1 MVNMGYFIMLSLIF
15 KYFLRNN
22 LVKKLLIY
30 LLAMTYFSYGF
41 MNKVIA
47 ADTCTIYA
55 VEGLDWNMITSTV
68 TCDYYGSSSKTGF
81 LKYKIDSLTD
91 NSVFTINFNTVT
103 DFNYSLLEVKD
114 NQYAATGSV
123 TKTVNINF
131 SSASNGNIDDL
142 LVLDNIDLGV
152 SDNNYI
158 VNISFL
164 GTNYKINDF
173 TVKSNSGLIKIE
185 NSQFI
190 VGYLNLESEIFN
202 NASFNIINSDVD
214 IGLYNNLGSEV
225 KNYNLNV
232 ANKSSVKFINTV
244 IENSHLEVNNSV
256 VYFYNSSYKEGMGNT
271 SNKIS
276 VLNGS
281 YFYYKN
287 TDDYIAKNDS
297 IIYTTDIRVNDSTFV
312 FDGFNTLFGL
322 QPNDTQHG
330 FLEFENSTL
339 EFRNIAVSST
349 STDLV
354 LIDQLFVSSQNK
366 DNLLK
371 IIDSNVSIIFDDS
384 LEFAFDEIDI
394 SKSNAKIEY
403 MANNV
408 NVNSLTIDDSDV
420 NFIIN
425 DGKTFTGNILTISGD
440 SSVAIED
447 DVSNDGVYLNFKNV
461 NLYDVNNFLDLSDV
475 SVSDIL
481 DIKDSYLTSLIYNNH
496 ADNTLNEMRIS
507 NSVLSLN
514 AVNSAEDI
522 SLYKLN
528 ILNKSEVSLNSYVR
542 LLENGS
548 ATVDDSK
555 VYING
560 GSGNNDKGFYALEG
574 SLIEIKNNSKVTVNT
589 KFNSMGTVRVDH
601 SDFKVLGEEFVVNN
615 LDVKN
620 AGIVY
625 IDLGNMKN
633 IEIYKLE
640 LSSSGSI
647 DFSDDVDLGSN
658 SEVTNNGGSFYVR
671 DNSISVN
678 KYTGNSKNFRALKAN
693 SYIGLIFEYD
703 EVNNNFGKL
712 NVTGD
717 MHVENEIIVLNNS
730 LPSDFVYIDADY
742 VLAESENGVVYKS
755 DNTEFVNFDSLYYT
769 AKISDNSTENNL
781 MISYECSILNTS
793 AECKDKDGGEGNY
806 EVDKLNDANT
816 CNNGDNYLS
825 FMEYVDNEYKNGN
838 LDEKLTN
845 DLAYAVA
852 KNDPNVMNNML
863 AVQNTSKIKGMQGIV
878 KSFNDIIFNR
888 NARYLNYNQ
897 EYEDSYYYGYETEN
911 NMSFWYGFNYVN
923 KSNRYECGTNEQKT
937 TAYTNMIGFDYV
949 VELENQGMMIYGASL
964 GYSFGN
970 SSGGEFNDISTG
982 VTQDEMNMDMSV
994 VNFALY
1000 TGYVFGNNSL
1010 FFDVNGMFFND
1021 KLIRTINVPNI
1032 YNIAE
1037 SKSNDFVLSVNLQ
1050 DTYKI
1055 ELEDSMFNFEPYT
1068 RLMYNLYALD
1078 GYTEEGTNS
1087 AFVVKGENY
1096 NELLFSMGSYM
1107 NFNLEEYDYENVKPY
1122 LNFNL
1127 NYNLLNDKVVTN
1139 ADFFYNNN
1147 INSSGFNV
1155 KDAEM
1160 RKFNME
1166 TGIGMIYVISE
1177 TSHFN
1182 FEYSFSYDFDKS
1194 FNNQVF
1200 IKYSYKF

>member
-1 MVNMGYFIMLSLIF
+1 MF
-15 KYFLRNN
+15 KYFFIDS
-22 LVKKLLIY
+22 LVKKIVIY
-30 LLAMTYFSYGF
+30 LLVIVYFNYGF
-41 MNKVIA
+41 MNKVL

-55 VEGLDWNMITSTV
+55 TDGVDWNTITSTV
-68 TCDYYGSSSKTGF
+68 TCDYYSSSSKTGF
-81 LKYKIDSLTD
+81 LKYKIDSLTN
-91 NSVFTINFNTVT
+91 NSVFSINFNSVT

-114 NQYAATGSV
+114 NKYAITGSV

-131 SSASNGNIDDL
+131 SSASNGHLDEL
-142 LVLDNIDLGV
+142 LVLDNIDLGA

-164 GTNYKINDF
+164 GANYTINEF
-173 TVKSNSGLIKIE
+173 SVKSNSGLIKIE

-190 VGYLNLESEIFN
+190 VGYLNLESERLN
-202 NASFNIINSDVD
+202 TASFNIITSDVD
-214 IGLYNNLGSEV
+214 IGLYNTVSKV
-225 KNYNLNV
+225 KNYNLKV
-232 ANKSSVKFINTV
+232 ANKSSVKFINTE
-244 IENSHLEVNNSV
+244 IENSHLEVDNSV

-297 IIYTTDIRVNDSTFV
+297 IIYTTDIRVNDSTFI
-312 FDGFNTLFGL
+312 FDGLNTLFGN
-322 QPNDTQHG
+322 QPTDISHG

-349 STDLV
+349 SEDLV
-354 LIDQLFVSSQNK
+354 LIDELFVSSNNK

-371 IIDSNVSIIFDDS
+371 ITDSNVYIVFDES
-384 LEFAFDEIDI
+384 LDFAFDEIDI
-394 SKSNAKIEY
+394 SQSSAKIEY
-403 MANNV
+403 MFNDV
-408 NVNSLTIDDSDV
+408 NVNSLTIDDSYV

-425 DGKTFTGNILTISGD
+425 DGKTFTGNVLTISGN

-461 NLYDVNNFLDLSDV
+461 NVYDVNNFLDLSDV

-496 ADNTLNEMRIS
+496 ANNTLDEMRIS
-507 NSVLSLN
+507 SSVLSLD

-522 SLYKLN
+522 RLYKLN
-528 ILNKSEVSLNSYVR
+528 ILNKSEVTLNSYVS

-548 ATVDDSK
+548 ATIDDSK
-555 VYING
+555 VDIKG

-574 SLIEIKNNSKVTVNT
+574 TLIEIKNNSKVTVNT
-589 KFNSMGTVRVDH
+589 KFNSMGIVRVDN
-601 SDFKVLGEEFVVNN
+601 SDFKVLGEEFVVNS
-615 LDVKN
+615 LEVKN
-620 AGIVY
+620 AGTVY
-625 IDLGNMKN
+625 IDLGKMKN
-633 IEIYKLE
+633 IEISKLE
-640 LSSSGSI
+640 LSNSGSI
-647 DFSDDVDLGSN
+647 DFSDDVDLGST

-671 DNSISVN
+671 DNIISVN
-678 KYTGNSKNFRALKAN
+678 KYTGNSTNFRSLKAN

-703 EVNNNFGKL
+703 AENNTFGKL
-712 NVTGD
+712 HATGD
-717 MHVENEIIVLNNS
+717 MHVENEIIVLNNN
-730 LPSDFVYIDADY
+730 LPSDFVYLDADY

-793 AECKDKDGGEGNY
+793 EECEGGGEGGGEGGNY
-806 EVDKLNDANT
+806 GVDKLNDANI

-838 LDEKLTN
+838 LDDKLTN

-878 KSFNDIIFNR
+878 KSFNDILFNR

-1068 RLMYNLYALD
+1068 RLMYNFYALD

>member
-1 MVNMGYFIMLSLIF
+1 MFNLMF
-15 KYFLRNN
+15 KYFFIDS
-22 LVKKLLIY
+22 LVKKIVIY
-30 LLAMTYFSYGF
+30 LLVIVYFNYGF
-41 MNKVIA
+41 MNKVL

-55 VEGLDWNMITSTV
+55 TDGVDWNTITSTV
-68 TCDYYGSSSKTGF
+68 TCDYYSSSSKTGF
-81 LKYKIDSLTD
+81 LKYKIDSLTN
-91 NSVFTINFNTVT
+91 NSVFSINFNSVT

-114 NQYAATGSV
+114 NKYAITGSV

-131 SSASNGNIDDL
+131 SSASNGHLDEL
-142 LVLDNIDLGV
+142 LVLDNIDLGA

-164 GTNYKINDF
+164 GANYTINEF
-173 TVKSNSGLIKIE
+173 SVKSNSGLIKIE

-190 VGYLNLESEIFN
+190 VGYLNLESERLN
-202 NASFNIINSDVD
+202 TASFNIITSDVD
-214 IGLYNNLGSEV
+214 IGLYNTVSKV
-225 KNYNLNV
+225 KNYNLKV
-232 ANKSSVKFINTV
+232 ANKSSVKFINTE
-244 IENSHLEVNNSV
+244 IENSHLEVDNSV

-297 IIYTTDIRVNDSTFV
+297 IIYTTDIRVNDSTFI
-312 FDGFNTLFGL
+312 FDGLNTLFGN
-322 QPNDTQHG
+322 QPTDISHG

-349 STDLV
+349 SEDLV
-354 LIDQLFVSSQNK
+354 LIDELFVSSNNK

-371 IIDSNVSIIFDDS
+371 ITDSNVYIVFDES
-384 LEFAFDEIDI
+384 LDFAFDEIDI
-394 SKSNAKIEY
+394 SQSSAKIEY
-403 MANNV
+403 MFNDV
-408 NVNSLTIDDSDV
+408 NVNSLTIDDSYV

-425 DGKTFTGNILTISGD
+425 DGKTFTGNVLTISGN

-461 NLYDVNNFLDLSDV
+461 NVYDVNNFLDLSDV

-496 ADNTLNEMRIS
+496 ANNTLDEMRIS
-507 NSVLSLN
+507 SSVLSLD

-522 SLYKLN
+522 RLYKLN
-528 ILNKSEVSLNSYVR
+528 ILNKSEVTLNSYVS

-548 ATVDDSK
+548 ATIDDSK
-555 VYING
+555 VDIKG

-574 SLIEIKNNSKVTVNT
+574 TLIEIKNNSKVTVNT
-589 KFNSMGTVRVDH
+589 KFNSMGIVRVDN
-601 SDFKVLGEEFVVNN
+601 SDFKVLGEEFVVNS
-615 LDVKN
+615 LEVKN
-620 AGIVY
+620 AGTVY
-625 IDLGNMKN
+625 IDLGKMKN
-633 IEIYKLE
+633 IEISKLE
-640 LSSSGSI
+640 LSNSGSI
-647 DFSDDVDLGSN
+647 DFSDDVDLGST

-671 DNSISVN
+671 DNIISVN
-678 KYTGNSKNFRALKAN
+678 KYTGNSTNFRSLKAN

-703 EVNNNFGKL
+703 AENNTFGKL
-712 NVTGD
+712 HATGD
-717 MHVENEIIVLNNS
+717 MHVENEIIVLNNN
-730 LPSDFVYIDADY
+730 LPSDFVYLDADY

-793 AECKDKDGGEGNY
+793 EECEGGGEGGGEGGNY
-806 EVDKLNDANT
+806 GVDKLNDANI

-838 LDEKLTN
+838 LDDKLTN

-878 KSFNDIIFNR
+878 KSFNDILFNR

-1068 RLMYNLYALD
+1068 RLMYNFYALD

>member
-1 MVNMGYFIMLSLIF
+1 MEQGISSL
-15 KYFLRNN
+15 
-22 LVKKLLIY
+22 
-30 LLAMTYFSYGF
+30 
-41 MNKVIA
+41 
-47 ADTCTIYA
+47 
-55 VEGLDWNMITSTV
+55 
-68 TCDYYGSSSKTGF
+68 
-81 LKYKIDSLTD
+81 
-91 NSVFTINFNTVT
+91 
-103 DFNYSLLEVKD
+103 
-114 NQYAATGSV
+114 
-123 TKTVNINF
+123 
-131 SSASNGNIDDL
+131 
-142 LVLDNIDLGV
+142 
-152 SDNNYI
+152 
-158 VNISFL
+158 
-164 GTNYKINDF
+164 
-173 TVKSNSGLIKIE
+173 
-185 NSQFI
+185 
-190 VGYLNLESEIFN
+190 
-202 NASFNIINSDVD
+202 
-214 IGLYNNLGSEV
+214 
-225 KNYNLNV
+225 
-232 ANKSSVKFINTV
+232 
-244 IENSHLEVNNSV
+244 
-256 VYFYNSSYKEGMGNT
+256 
-271 SNKIS
+271 
-276 VLNGS
+276 
-281 YFYYKN
+281 
-287 TDDYIAKNDS
+287 AK
-297 IIYTTDIRVNDSTFV
+297 
-312 FDGFNTLFGL
+312 
-322 QPNDTQHG
+322 
-330 FLEFENSTL
+330 
-339 EFRNIAVSST
+339 
-349 STDLV
+349 
-354 LIDQLFVSSQNK
+354 
-366 DNLLK
+366 
-371 IIDSNVSIIFDDS
+371 
-384 LEFAFDEIDI
+384 
-394 SKSNAKIEY
+394 
-403 MANNV
+403 
-408 NVNSLTIDDSDV
+408 
-420 NFIIN
+420 
-425 DGKTFTGNILTISGD
+425 
-440 SSVAIED
+440 
-447 DVSNDGVYLNFKNV
+447 
-461 NLYDVNNFLDLSDV
+461 
-475 SVSDIL
+475 
-481 DIKDSYLTSLIYNNH
+481 
-496 ADNTLNEMRIS
+496 
-507 NSVLSLN
+507 
-514 AVNSAEDI
+514 
-522 SLYKLN
+522 
-528 ILNKSEVSLNSYVR
+528 
-542 LLENGS
+542 
-548 ATVDDSK
+548 
-555 VYING
+555 
-560 GSGNNDKGFYALEG
+560 
-574 SLIEIKNNSKVTVNT
+574 
-589 KFNSMGTVRVDH
+589 
-601 SDFKVLGEEFVVNN
+601 
-615 LDVKN
+615 
-620 AGIVY
+620 
-625 IDLGNMKN
+625 
-633 IEIYKLE
+633 
-640 LSSSGSI
+640 
-647 DFSDDVDLGSN
+647 
-658 SEVTNNGGSFYVR
+658 
-671 DNSISVN
+671 
-678 KYTGNSKNFRALKAN
+678 
-693 SYIGLIFEYD
+693 
-703 EVNNNFGKL
+703 
-712 NVTGD
+712 
-717 MHVENEIIVLNNS
+717 
-730 LPSDFVYIDADY
+730 
-742 VLAESENGVVYKS
+742 
-755 DNTEFVNFDSLYYT
+755 
-769 AKISDNSTENNL
+769 
-781 MISYECSILNTS
+781 
-793 AECKDKDGGEGNY
+793 
-806 EVDKLNDANT
+806 KLNDANT

-937 TAYTNMIGFDYV
+937 TAYTNMIGFDYA

-1160 RKFNME
+1160 RKLNME